1 MNLLAVC
8 SVMQEVFSSLK
19 LLLAA
24 DSFERRT
31 QLYVAILALAPVICL
46 FADWYP
52 IDFKDASIFVGFF
65 TIYGGS
71 WVLGQF
77 VQSLGQ
83 RKQEFLRLRWG
94 GRPATLL
101 MRHQDPTVVASI
113 KKTWHEKYAALLHV
127 PFPTAA
133 EERRQPAHAD
143 ATYAQ
148 AASWS
153 ECHTEDRTK
162 FRTLWQCRAQYEFFL
177 NGLAFRGIGLIIAFL
192 CAACTC
198 LKSGG
203 VTIGSHPEWEISASM
218 LLRPGSAVVLAIS
231 LLMASGWIFWFTEA
245 RVRATAQSYDRHLL
259 EVGGEPHMA
268 THRCDLP
275 IEARGSR
282 AREA

>member
-1 MNLLAVC
+1 
-8 SVMQEVFSSLK
+8 MQESFSNLR

-24 DSFERRT
+24 DSFERSTR
-31 QLYVAILALAPVICL
+31 LYVAIMVLLPMITL
-46 FADWYP
+46 FGVSYP
-52 IDFKDASIFVGFF
+52 IDFKYIPVFVGLFA
-65 TIYGGS
+65 ICGGS

-94 GRPATLL
+94 GRPAILL
-101 MRHQDPTVVASI
+101 MRHQDPTVAAFI
-113 KKTWHEKYAALLHV
+113 KKAWHQKYAAHLNV

-177 NGLAFRGIGLIIAFL
+177 NGLAFRGIGLTIAIF
-192 CAACTC
+192 CAVCAC

-203 VTIGSHPEWEISASM
+203 VTFGSHPEWELSASM
-218 LLRPGSAVVLAIS
+218 SLRPGSAAVVAVS
-231 LLMASGWIFWFTEA
+231 VLMASIWIFWFTED
-245 RVRATAQSYDRHLL
+245 RVRANARSYDWQLL
-259 EVGGEPHMA
+259 EIGGEPHI
-268 THRCDLP
+268 TVPRFDLP
-275 IEARGSR
+275 IETRNRR